1 MSDQRPTPADG
12 PVAEEDLR
20 AAQEHVQCA
29 AAMLREALAED
40 ERLAAEA
47 GGEQR

>member
-1 MSDQRPTPADG
+1 MSDQTPQPPDG

-20 AAQEHVQCA
+20 AAQEHVQRA
-29 AAMLREALAED
+29 AAILREALAED
-40 ERLAAEA
+40 ERLAAE

>member
-1 MSDQRPTPADG
+1 MSDQTPLPADG

-20 AAQEHVQCA
+20 AAQEHVRRA
-29 AAMLREALAED
+29 AAILRDALAED
-40 ERLAAEA
+40 ERLAARA

>member
-1 MSDQRPTPADG
+1 MSDQTPQPADG

-20 AAQEHVQCA
+20 AAQEHVQRA
-29 AAMLREALAED
+29 GAILREALVED
-40 ERLAAEA
+40 ERLAAGA